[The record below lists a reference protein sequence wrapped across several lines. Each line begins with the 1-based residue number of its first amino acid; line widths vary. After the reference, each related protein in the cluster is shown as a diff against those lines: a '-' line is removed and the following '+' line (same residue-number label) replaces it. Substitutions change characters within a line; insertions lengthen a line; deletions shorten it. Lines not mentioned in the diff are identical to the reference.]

1 MMSEKKNRISPC
13 IKRMRFYLLY
23 RYIYVPAIK
32 TTVRY
37 YLCPNGVYL
46 LSGLIRASRCLR
58 GAAFPLLMNGPVYV
72 ALIDLPLSVTKFVE
86 MV

>member
-1 MMSEKKNRISPC
+1 MMSEKKNRIPPC

-23 RYIYVPAIK
+23 RYIYVPAVKIPFGIICVP
-32 TTVRY
+32 T
-37 YLCPNGVYL
+37 GVYL

>member
-32 TTVRY
+32 NTVRY
-37 YLCPNGVYL
+37 YLCPNGCLSAERTDTCLTL
-46 LSGLIRASRCLR
+46 LAWCC
-58 GAAFPLLMNGPVYV
+58 
-72 ALIDLPLSVTKFVE
+72 LSVADERTSVCSLD
-86 MV
+86 